1 MIWII
6 LSIVI
11 IILLIIISA
20 FFSSAEMAF
29 VSINK
34 AVVVDK
40 ARKGEKKAQILE
52 DLLLKPDNVINAVVI
67 GNNIVNIFASVLSGY
82 VATQF
87 FGNIGIGIATATM
100 TLLILVF
107 SESTPKAYGIQNERF
122 ALRIARPLKFVTLL
136 FHPLVITLNYVSQ
149 GILKLFGRQNHRN
162 TAVTEDEIMAM
173 MRLGEE
179 EGTIEKDEREMV
191 TEVFEFDETRAYE
204 IYTPKDKVEF
214 IHVNDSI
221 DTLIDKAINTGFSR
235 FPVYEKNLDDV
246 IGMVH
251 VKDTLIVEDTSIPIR
266 NIMRDMLKISSNM
279 KADDVVREMK
289 RQKTHL
295 ALLQDPQGKT
305 LGLVSME
312 DLIEE
317 IFGEIADEHD
327 VKDDEEEF
335 SSAT

>member
-1 MIWII
+1 
-6 LSIVI
+6 
-11 IILLIIISA
+11 
-20 FFSSAEMAF
+20 
-29 VSINK
+29 
-34 AVVVDK
+34 
-40 ARKGEKKAQILE
+40 
-52 DLLLKPDNVINAVVI
+52 
-67 GNNIVNIFASVLSGY
+67 
-82 VATQF
+82 
-87 FGNIGIGIATATM
+87 
-100 TLLILVF
+100 
-107 SESTPKAYGIQNERF
+107 
-122 ALRIARPLKFVTLL
+122 
-136 FHPLVITLNYVSQ
+136 
-149 GILKLFGRQNHRN
+149 
-162 TAVTEDEIMAM
+162 

-214 IHVNDSI
+214 IQVDDSI
-221 DTLIDKAINTGFSR
+221 DALIDKAINTGFSR

-246 IGMVH
+246 VGMVH
-251 VKDTLIVEDTSIPIR
+251 IKDTLIIEDTSIPVR

-317 IFGEIADEHD
+317 VFGEIADEHD
-327 VKDDEEEF
+327 VKDDEDGYT
-335 SSAT
+335 SVT